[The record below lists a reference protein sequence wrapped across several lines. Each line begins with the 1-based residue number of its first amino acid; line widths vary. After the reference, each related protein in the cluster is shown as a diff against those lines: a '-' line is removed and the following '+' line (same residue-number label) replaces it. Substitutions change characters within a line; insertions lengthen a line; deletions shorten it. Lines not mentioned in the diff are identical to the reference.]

1 MNHISTGKW
10 WLVVFPG
17 LLLVTVIKSFDSIG
31 EQFRI
36 LTEPVSSHE

>member
-17 LLLVTVIKSFDSIG
+17 VLLVIVIKSFDNIG
-31 EQFRI
+31 EKLRI
-36 LTEPVSSHE
+36 LMEPTSSNE